1 MVSPNSIANSEDRVL
16 RAVENYYKVSGSSK
30 PEAYKIRSEEDGLNG
45 GALDEPAIMAANER
59 GTSQPVTSEDV
70 DTLSSNNAELNVLG
84 QQLLPRLLR
93 MQKGLLGDL
102 DRHKRMGGGLR
113 WRLRALEARLKEK
126 DSLIKELSDYV
137 KELSDG
143 RDSVVMRMRKEV
155 VRLQQEVENRRG
167 AQRGP
172 SMERNTVQL
181 CLNITEE
188 WVWSLSY
195 RLSSFSSCQLQNL
208 ASTPEEEFTDSTLAD
223 IRNAARALDRQLR

>member
-1 MVSPNSIANSEDRVL
+1 MLSPNANSIANSEDRVL

-59 GTSQPVTSEDV
+59 GTSLPVTSEDV

-155 VRLQQEVENRRG
+155 VRLQQEVESRRG

-172 SMERNTVQL
+172 SMERNAVQL

-188 WVWSLSY
+188 
-195 RLSSFSSCQLQNL
+195 LQNL
-208 ASTPEEEFTDSTLAD
+208 ASTPEEEFTNSTLAD
-223 IRNAARALDRQLR
+223 IRNAARALDRQLRTFAPQASP